1 MEGAESG
8 WQGGGFQGT
17 LGGPPSSCKEGK
29 LFSALTVD
37 LSYTFHSR
45 SEICGSGQETHT
57 YSLLRQFLFMLT
69 LLTGSRAGYIYLK
82 LHSVPEV
89 YVDGL

>member
-8 WQGGGFQGT
+8 QQGGGFRGT

-45 SEICGSGQETHT
+45 SEIRRSGQETCTLSHMRNE
-57 YSLLRQFLFMLT
+57 YPLF
-69 LLTGSRAGYIYLK
+69 
-82 LHSVPEV
+82 
-89 YVDGL
+89 